1 MRQEKQLLLDEIK
14 EKIEG
19 SSAFIVTKYQK
30 FSAIKAREFRDIVS
44 KVNGDFEVVRKK
56 VFVKAAEAA
65 GLKLDVEQ
73 FDGHIGIIFARED
86 AVEVSKA
93 ALKYGDETDSSI
105 EIIGG
110 QVEGKFYNA
119 EDVKAI
125 ARLPGK
131 QEMQA
136 QFLGLLE
143 APLSQTLATLEA
155 ILTSLPHCFENKSN
169 QDSQNNLTE

>member
-14 EKIEG
+14 EKIEE
-19 SSAFIVTKYQK
+19 SSAFILTKYQN
-30 FSAIKAREFRDIVS
+30 FTADKARNFRDILAKS
-44 KVNGDFEVVRKK
+44 NGDFEVVRKR
-56 VFVKAAEAA
+56 VFIKAAEAA
-65 GLKLDVEQ
+65 GIKLEASA
-73 FDGHIGIIFARED
+73 FEGHVAVIFAKED
-86 AVEVSKA
+86 VVEVSKA
-93 ALKYGDETDSSI
+93 ALKFGEDTESAV

-110 QVEGKFYNA
+110 HLEGQFYNA
-119 EDVKAI
+119 ADVKTI

-155 ILTSLPHCFENKSN
+155 ILTSLPHCLENKCN
-169 QDSQNNLTE
+169 KDSENK